1 MERSPIMLVLE
12 RKSGQSVLIYPNEN
26 IDPSMTVEEL
36 FASGPIR
43 VSVKCREHG
52 AIKLAIHAPTDIK
65 ILRDELNKSA

>member
-1 MERSPIMLVLE
+1 MLVLE

-43 VSVKCREHG
+43 VSVKCRDHG
-52 AIKLAIHAPTDIK
+52 AIKLAIHAPDDIK
-65 ILRDELNKSA
+65 ILRDELNKNTQGDAD